1 MVYRYDMYERE
12 PWYMV
17 LLAVAMGFALMQGI
31 GYVEEFT
38 LGLFNDSSS
47 AFSRAVVAG
56 THEEC
61 VRLLAV
67 MGLAIL
73 IPSQF
78 NDPMDGIIYGCLI
91 GLGMAIDESIFF
103 LQLGGNPDYL
113 PPNEIIRLF
122 GHLLMGGITGFAV
135 GMFRMKMK
143 FWLPSLL
150 GCFSFSILLHFVWDI
165 IAFTTGEMGMATP
178 WMKFWTIIVML
189 SGIFFFGFL
198 VVLASEWSRRIFAP
212 DEKHRLWGWP
222 FTLLFRKDKESETE

>member
-78 NDPMDGIIYGCLI
+78 NDPMDGIIYGCLV

-103 LQLGGNPDYL
+103 LKISGMPEHL
-113 PPNEIIRLF
+113 PPNEVIRLL
-122 GHLLMGGITGFAV
+122 GHLIMGGITGFGA

-143 FWLPSLL
+143 RWLPAMI
-150 GCFSFSILLHFVWDI
+150 GCVLFAMALHTLWDL
-165 IAFTTGEMGMATP
+165 IAFTGAESGESGLWLKLCGLA
-178 WMKFWTIIVML
+178 VML

-198 VVLASEWSRRIFAP
+198 VVLASEWSRQIFAP
-212 DEKHRLWGWP
+212 NEKHRLWGWP
-222 FTLLFRKDKESETE
+222 FTLFINNKRDG